1 MNELKI
7 NMYQISY
14 SEDTF
19 KNVSNGFLVLDNLN
33 NERPDWMEYWPM
45 RKFLLTNVL
54 DENSYYGFFSPK
66 FQQKT
71 GHNAETFKKACNSLS
86 ENYDVIFCSPQPEVG
101 CFFKNVYYG
110 SDRTDPGALDTYDQ
124 VYKNYSSE
132 FNIKNIIGDSSNTIY
147 SNYFIAKPIFWR
159 EWLKF
164 AEYVFNLAEN
174 GSSRL
179 RDELNFI
186 TPYGDQTIPRKVF
199 LIEGIVS
206 ILLITLKKYTYYSIP
221 LFPGFHSG
229 NIFEEYQEESRICD
243 FLKKSYKNT
252 GSEKFLKYF
261 NEISESTIL
270 NLINK
275 RSDNKMENTNK
286 KNTELSQT
294 PAHDLYNDTIY
305 SVLKEFKP
313 NTITE
318 VGCMR
323 GTLARKFKELNEDC
337 HWIGI
342 DIDSDNVIESDKICD
357 IAILADIEAYD
368 ESHLKIMRPSDMWVF
383 GDVLEHLKN
392 PWKTLE
398 KIKINLSDNGR
409 VVACIPNS
417 QNWNFQAR
425 INSGMMHYQEDGLFD
440 KTHLR
445 FFSRLTMI
453 DLFQSVGYEIENI
466 YARVFNFPGQE
477 KYIPHIRAMAE
488 VSGVNPDQAE
498 KDALVFQ
505 YVIVAK
511 VKK

>member
-1 MNELKI
+1 M
-7 NMYQISY
+7 
-14 SEDTF
+14 
-19 KNVSNGFLVLDNLN
+19 VV
-33 NERPDWMEYWPM
+33 
-45 RKFLLTNVL
+45 
-54 DENSYYGFFSPK
+54 
-66 FQQKT
+66 
-71 GHNAETFKKACNSLS
+71 
-86 ENYDVIFCSPQPEVG
+86 
-101 CFFKNVYYG
+101 FFKNVYYG
-110 SDRTDPGALDTYDQ
+110 SDRTDPGALETYEQ
-124 VYKNYSSE
+124 IYRYYSPN
-132 FNIKNIIGDSSNTIY
+132 FDIKNIVGDLSNTVY
-147 SNYFIAKPIFWR
+147 SNYFIAKPNFWR
-159 EWLKF
+159 EWLKLG
-164 AEYVFNLAEN
+164 EYFFNLAEN
-174 GSSRL
+174 GESKFFK
-179 RDELNFI
+179 ELNLI
-186 TPYGDQTIPRKVF
+186 TPYGGLNIPRKVF
-199 LIEGIVS
+199 LIEGIAS
-206 ILLITLKKYTYYSIP
+206 ILLSNSERYTSYSVP
-221 LFPGFHSG
+221 LFMGFHSR
-229 NIFEEYQEESRICD
+229 NIFEEYKEEAKICN
-243 FLKKSYKNT
+243 FLKQSYSNT
-252 GSEKFLKYF
+252 GNQKFLNYF

-270 NLINK
+270 NLIKK
-275 RSDNKMENTNK
+275 RNDNIMENTFN

-305 SVLKEFKP
+305 SILEEFKP

-323 GTLARKFKELNEDC
+323 GTLARKFKELNKSC

-342 DIDSDNVIESDKICD
+342 DIDPENVIESEKVCD

-368 ESHLKIMRPSDMWVF
+368 QSNLKIMRQSDIWVF

-398 KIKINLSDNGR
+398 KIKINLTDNGR

-425 INSGMMHYQEDGLFD
+425 INSGMMHYQDNGLFD

-453 DLFQSVGYEIENI
+453 ELFQSVGYEIENI
-466 YARVFNFPGQE
+466 YSRVFNFPGQE

-488 VSGVNPDQAE
+488 VSGVDPDQAE